1 MCWPSS
7 HLPPLTFHP
16 SAGVDKLLISL
27 FTSLIH
33 SFNTFQADSLVWKL
47 TCQHF
52 ALPIQEH
59 WVEKE
64 GKCWLHRSRRRKNDS
79 FLAILLHLVAFPG
92 MHCSKNLGRPACSQ
106 NMFFVLCHCMGSYG
120 LYQSHPIP
128 FRMICS
134 QYSGTKYKQLWKA
147 GIHNRAHTKQ
157 RTGTFCSGFW
167 GWAIKLYS
175 FPVSPGF
182 PSL

>member
-106 NMFFVLCHCMGSYG
+106 NMFLCFVTAWDHMASTRVTLFHLGWFVLNIQGQNTNNCERQVFTIEHI
-120 LYQSHPIP
+120 QSKEQERSAVG
-128 FRMICS
+128 FEAELS
-134 QYSGTKYKQLWKA
+134 NF
-147 GIHNRAHTKQ
+147 IH
-157 RTGTFCSGFW
+157 
-167 GWAIKLYS
+167 
-175 FPVSPGF
+175 
-182 PSL
+182 SL